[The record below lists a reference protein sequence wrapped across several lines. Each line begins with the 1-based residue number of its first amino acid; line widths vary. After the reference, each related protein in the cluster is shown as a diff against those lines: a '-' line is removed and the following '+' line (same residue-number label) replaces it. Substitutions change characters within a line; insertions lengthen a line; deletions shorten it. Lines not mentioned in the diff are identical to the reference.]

1 MRWRGERQSDNVE
14 DRRGMSVSRGA
25 KIGGISGLGLVAVVV
40 ISMFLGVDPTAL
52 LQVVGQSTQST
63 TMSTEQTTS
72 TPANDDMRNFVA
84 VVLAETEDVWNETF
98 QKAGRTYEEPKL
110 VLFSGAVESA
120 CGMADAAV
128 GPFYCPADHKVY
140 LDLAFFE
147 DLHTRFGASGDFAQA
162 YVIAHEI
169 GHHVQTQLGIIQK
182 VNAMQARADKTDRN
196 RLNVMLELQADCL
209 AGMWA
214 HQAQKKRNILEEGDI
229 EEGLNAASAVGDDR
243 IQKRTQGYVV
253 PDGFT
258 HGSSAQRVRW
268 FRRGLEQGNI
278 SACDTFNADEL

>member
-14 DRRGMSVSRGA
+14 DRRGISRGV
-25 KIGGISGLGLVAVVV
+25 KVGGIGGLGLVAVVV

-52 LQVVGQSTQST
+52 LQVVGQSTQSSSV
-63 TMSTEQTTS
+63 STEQTTS
-72 TPANDDMRNFVA
+72 PTANDDMRNFVA
-84 VVLAETEDVWNETF
+84 VVLAETEDVWKETF
-98 QKAGRTYEEPKL
+98 QQAGRTYEEPKL

-140 LDLAFFE
+140 LDLVFFE
-147 DLHTRFGASGDFAQA
+147 DLHSRFGASGDFAQA

-182 VNAMQARADKTDRN
+182 VNAMQARADRTDRN
-196 RLNVMLELQADCL
+196 KLNVMLELQADCL

-214 HQAQKKRNILEEGDI
+214 HQAQKKRNILEAGDI

-268 FRRGLEQGNI
+268 FKKGLEQGNLG
-278 SACDTFNADEL
+278 ACNTFNAGEL